1 MGIVDTLEHKAKP
14 KAPKSQAVSM
24 WEDADD
30 AIGMLEA
37 LTLSRYLILE
47 RCKLKEVREELG
59 REGKPGVPYCP
70 GN

>member
-1 MGIVDTLEHKAKP
+1 MGIVDTLEHSAKP

-24 WEDADD
+24 CEDADD

-37 LTLSRYLILE
+37 LTLSRYLILG
-47 RCKLKEVREELG
+47 RCKMKEVREGLG
-59 REGKPGVPYCP
+59 REGKPGGPYCP